1 MVAER
6 RGRVTCPREKERR
19 APGTETSSSTFKVWV
34 GGALSTQKSGRSA
47 LETGAK
53 SEECGFMKRV
63 GNSVLGGIVDL
74 AHGEPV

>member
-1 MVAER
+1 MVER

-19 APGTETSSSTFKVWV
+19 APGTETSRSTFKAWV
-34 GGALSTQKSGRSA
+34 RGALRTEEKSGRSA

-63 GNSVLGGIVDL
+63 GNSVI
-74 AHGEPV
+74 